1 MRPVLIF
8 GLLFALV
15 ARVGA
20 SSLERLV
27 WVVDGVTREALVYV
41 PAQIPAG
48 GAPLDE
54 VGGPRWPPEGSTGP
68 VASGPVTATLEPGYD
83 RPGYDLR
90 VIDGLAAPEQC
101 RQACLDDN
109 LCHAFTWVQ
118 AGVQGDQTRCWIKT
132 DVPPQR
138 EDACCTSGVVDGR
151 PFDPH

>member
-1 MRPVLIF
+1 MIRAVLALALFLCLF
-8 GLLFALV
+8 GC
-15 ARVGA
+15 GPTGSA
-20 SSLERLV
+20 SS
-27 WVVDGVTREALVYV
+27 G
-41 PAQIPAG
+41 G
-48 GAPLDE
+48 GAKPDDAA
-54 VGGPRWPPEGSTGP
+54 GPSTAQGERWPPDGSTGP
-68 VASGPVTATLEPGYD
+68 MPTGEVTATLEPGFD

-118 AGVQGDQTRCWIKT
+118 AGVQGDQTRCWIKS

-138 EDACCTSGVVDGR
+138 EDACCTSGVVEGR

>member
-1 MRPVLIF
+1 MIRAALA
-8 GLLFALV
+8 LLLTLSLAGCED
-15 ARVGA
+15 AGRTAAGSGA
-20 SSLERLV
+20 KP
-27 WVVDGVTREALVYV
+27 DDAAAAG
-41 PAQIPAG
+41 AG
-48 GAPLDE
+48 GTPPE
-54 VGGPRWPPEGSTGP
+54 EIQGQRWPPEGSTGP
-68 VASGPVTATLEPGYD
+68 AASGPVTATLEPGFD

-138 EDACCTSGVVDGR
+138 EDACCTSGVIEGR

>member
-1 MRPVLIF
+1 MLRAALAL
-8 GLLFALV
+8 GLTLSLAGCED
-15 ARVGA
+15 AGRMAAGSGA
-20 SSLERLV
+20 KPG
-27 WVVDGVTREALVYV
+27 DEAAAT
-41 PAQIPAG
+41 PT
-48 GAPLDE
+48 GATPPEDIQ
-54 VGGPRWPPEGSTGP
+54 GQRWPPDGSTGP
-68 VASGPVTATLEPGYD
+68 MPTGEVTATLEPGFD

-138 EDACCTSGVVDGR
+138 ADECCVSGVIEGR

>member
-1 MRPVLIF
+1 MIRAVLVLALTL
-8 GLLFALV
+8 GLA
-15 ARVGA
+15 ACERGA
-20 SSLERLV
+20 TSS
-27 WVVDGVTREALVYV
+27 GG
-41 PAQIPAG
+41 G
-48 GAPLDE
+48 GAKPDDE
-54 VGGPRWPPEGSTGP
+54 AGPSTTQGERWPPDGSTGP
-68 VASGPVTATLEPGYD
+68 MPAGEVAATLEPGFD

-118 AGVQGDQTRCWIKT
+118 VGVQGDQTRCWIKS

-138 EDACCTSGVVDGR
+138 EDACCTSGVVEGR